1 MIFSCV
7 VSFQS
12 KKKKIPDLSLP
23 PCIITYLSL
32 HKKCAQLSACSFSA
46 IRASVIRLS
55 FIYIW
60 HLCPNLFTAQ
70 GHHLYYLSE
79 QFFSFYLPDK
89 NSDSDPNTCP
99 RISDPYK
106 KRGSKSLAPTR
117 NKYCFAG
124 GMEITLDV
132 EKMGQLLNLKPS
144 LVLKDL
150 VKESF
155 RRDELDL

>member
-1 MIFSCV
+1 
-7 VSFQS
+7 
-12 KKKKIPDLSLP
+12 L
-23 PCIITYLSL
+23 
-32 HKKCAQLSACSFSA
+32 
-46 IRASVIRLS
+46 
-55 FIYIW
+55 
-60 HLCPNLFTAQ
+60 
-70 GHHLYYLSE
+70 
-79 QFFSFYLPDK
+79 
-89 NSDSDPNTCP
+89 
-99 RISDPYK
+99 
-106 KRGSKSLAPTR
+106 LALTR

>member
-1 MIFSCV
+1 MSPNLV
-7 VSFQS
+7 MAQS
-12 KKKKIPDLSLP
+12 HLFL
-23 PCIITYLSL
+23 
-32 HKKCAQLSACSFSA
+32 
-46 IRASVIRLS
+46 LS
-55 FIYIW
+55 FII
-60 HLCPNLFTAQ
+60 LFP
-70 GHHLYYLSE
+70 LIYLIKI
-79 QFFSFYLPDK
+79 LI
-89 NSDSDPNTCP
+89 
-99 RISDPYK
+99 RILILILRFQILI

-117 NKYCFAG
+117 YKYCFAG